1 MLQEGKGPINFTV
14 FLTLFGEKL
23 NGEPGAGLESLAG
36 QQVCTPPGPG
46 LNPTQSQSRPHLA
59 LAHPEDVGPT
69 SAFHEHRSPQ
79 DSGLGSMPSLS
90 LPNPQS
96 QPPGQAWHFRKTANP
111 SVSEPKGALCI
122 GHPLPAF
129 CDLEG
134 SLPHSGFLL
143 GGAGKLAV
151 WVLTWIPWPPRDR
164 P

>member
-79 DSGLGSMPSLS
+79 ASGLGSMPLHS

-96 QPPGQAWHFRKTANP
+96 QPPGQARHFRKTADP

-122 GHPLPAF
+122 RHPP
-129 CDLEG
+129 G
-134 SLPHSGFLL
+134 SL
-143 GGAGKLAV
+143 
-151 WVLTWIPWPPRDR
+151 
-164 P
+164 